1 MVKIKWG
8 GTVIFGELLVAL
20 TVTVL
25 LCALLMLGFSFCKHL
40 KSREPLAHGHLAN

>member
-1 MVKIKWG
+1 MMVKIKWG

-25 LCALLMLGFSFCKHL
+25 LCALLMPTFL
-40 KSREPLAHGHLAN
+40 KGEQRTRLI